1 MRISLYLA
9 LGCAL
14 AGACDKESP
23 ASSSGSNSGNP
34 KATGVGSAAE
44 QQPRTI
50 EIFVDDKSV
59 AKVGADQL
67 AKWPRLDTLLPEEDR
82 RLGTWMMLYL
92 KSTTGAPV
100 SEVTRPST
108 TYPELVPA
116 IFPGDDGTPAFGMF
130 DPVELAK
137 HGKPGLRKDAI
148 NEIRIK
154 TSGTDRGGDHVGN
167 VGGTADPSKLV
178 IAIKTP
184 QGNRDFTGTQLL
196 ALPRESMPGNEDTKG
211 WRLSKVLDAAGI
223 KKFER
228 LVLIDAA
235 GMTLALGK
243 HDFDD
248 KTTIPFIKLNKQG
261 ALRFRVLKQQNGG
274 WTPTGDLRA
283 LTTIQVTK

>member
-1 MRISLYLA
+1 MRIPLYA
-9 LGCAL
+9 VVACAL
-14 AGACDKESP
+14 AAGACDKESP
-23 ASSSGSNSGNP
+23 ASSSGSGSP
-34 KATGVGSAAE
+34 KATGVAPAD
-44 QQPRTI
+44 QPRTI

-59 AKVGADQL
+59 AKVSADQI
-67 AKWPRLDTLLPEEDR
+67 AKWPRLDTLLPEDDR
-82 RLGTWMMLYL
+82 RLGTWQMLYL
-92 KSTTGAPV
+92 KSATGAPV

-116 IFPGDDGTPAFGMF
+116 IFPGDDGSPAFGMF
-130 DPVELAK
+130 DPVELVK

-148 NEIRIK
+148 SEIRIK
-154 TSGTDRGGDHVGN
+154 TAGGDRGGDHVGN
-167 VGGTADPSKLV
+167 VGGNADPSKLV

-184 QGNRDFTGTQLL
+184 QGNHDFTGAQLL
-196 ALPRESMPGNEDTKG
+196 ALPREPMPGNEDTKG
-211 WRLSKVLDAAGI
+211 WRLTKVLDAAGI

-228 LVLIDAA
+228 LVLTDAA

>member
-23 ASSSGSNSGNP
+23 ASSSGSGGNP
-34 KATGVGSAAE
+34 KPTGVGPVAE

-59 AKVGADQL
+59 AKVGADQI

-82 RLGTWMMLYL
+82 RLGTWQMLYL
-92 KSTTGAPV
+92 KSPTGAPV

-116 IFPGDDGTPAFGMF
+116 VFPGDDGTPAFGMF

-154 TSGTDRGGDHVGN
+154 TSGGDRGGDHVGN
-167 VGGTADPSKLV
+167 VGGNADPSKLV

-184 QGNRDFTGTQLL
+184 QGNRDFTGAQLL
-196 ALPRESMPGNEDTKG
+196 ALPREPMPGNEDTKG
-211 WRLSKVLDAAGI
+211 WRLSKVLEAAGI

-228 LVLIDAA
+228 LVLTDAA

>member
-9 LGCAL
+9 FGCAL
-14 AGACDKESP
+14 AGACQKDSP
-23 ASSSGSNSGNP
+23 AQSGGGGSGSG
-34 KATGVGSAAE
+34 GVAVPAVAKTVE
-44 QQPRTI
+44 V
-50 EIFVDDKSV
+50 FVDDKSV
-59 AKVGADQL
+59 AKVSGDDV

-82 RLGTWMMLYL
+82 RLGTWQMLYL
-92 KSTTGAPV
+92 KGPSGAPV

-116 IFPGDDGTPAFGMF
+116 IFPGEDGSPAFGMF

-154 TSGTDRGGDHVGN
+154 TAGGDRGGDHVGN
-167 VGGTADPSKLV
+167 VGGNADPSKLV

-184 QGNRDFTGTQLL
+184 QGNHDFTGAQLL
-196 ALPRESMPGNEDTKG
+196 ALPREAMPGNEDTKG
-211 WRLSKVLDAAGI
+211 WRLTKILEAAGI

-228 LVLIDAA
+228 LVLTDAA

-248 KTTIPFIKLNKQG
+248 KTTVPFIKLNKQG

>member
-9 LGCAL
+9 FGCAL
-14 AGACDKESP
+14 AGACQKDSP
-23 ASSSGSNSGNP
+23 AQSGGGGSGSG
-34 KATGVGSAAE
+34 GVAVPAVAKTVE
-44 QQPRTI
+44 V
-50 EIFVDDKSV
+50 FVDDKSV
-59 AKVGADQL
+59 AKVSGDDV

-82 RLGTWMMLYL
+82 RLGTWQMLYL
-92 KSTTGAPV
+92 KGPSGAPV

-116 IFPGDDGTPAFGMF
+116 IFPGEDGSPAFGMF

-137 HGKPGLRKDAI
+137 HGKPGLHKDAI

-154 TSGTDRGGDHVGN
+154 TAGGDRGGDHVGN
-167 VGGTADPSKLV
+167 VGGNADPSKLV

-184 QGNRDFTGTQLL
+184 QGNHEFTGAQLL
-196 ALPRESMPGNEDTKG
+196 ALPREAMPGNEDTKG
-211 WRLSKVLDAAGI
+211 WRLTKILEAAGI

-228 LVLIDAA
+228 LVLTDAA

-248 KTTIPFIKLNKQG
+248 KTTVPFIKLNKQG